1 MGKYKNILFAQLY
14 GVLPSKAEDKEV
26 QKWREDSATEDVLL
40 LQEVTIVEGVFRGA
54 KAQMEIFCKRE
65 MEDERQ
71 LWQEP

>member
-1 MGKYKNILFAQLY
+1 MFAQLY
-14 GVLPSKAEDKEV
+14 DVLPSKAEDKEV
-26 QKWREDSATEDVLL
+26 QKWREDRGTEEVLL

-54 KAQMEIFCKRE
+54 KTQMEMFCKRE